1 MVHRG
6 LESEPGAQRA
16 RFLGTAHQNEAQ
28 FLKVSE
34 GNLALLTGAGL
45 AGVPGKK
52 KSRGNS
58 SKTLTMGKH
67 FCDKERARPY
77 EKANAEKIPERL
89 HLEFEISAVSVFKP
103 QEGPVQPQ
111 QALLVHPPRVGL
123 LPASISRLAG
133 AGICFPDHVD

>member
-58 SKTLTMGKH
+58 SKILTMGKQR
-67 FCDKERARPY
+67 KG
-77 EKANAEKIPERL
+77 KALR
-89 HLEFEISAVSVFKP
+89 
-103 QEGPVQPQ
+103 EGKCRKDP
-111 QALLVHPPRVGL
+111 
-123 LPASISRLAG
+123 
-133 AGICFPDHVD
+133 